1 MMDVKVSKD
10 KPIIR
15 WVDREKLI
23 YTVVQKKHPIL
34 FFIPKLCFAIFFHIV
49 QAAQTAGLEDSFGY
63 NLMLYCA
70 VADKNY

>member
-23 YTVVQKKHPIL
+23 YTVVQKKHLIL

-49 QAAQTAGLEDSFGY
+49 QVAQTAGLEDSFGY